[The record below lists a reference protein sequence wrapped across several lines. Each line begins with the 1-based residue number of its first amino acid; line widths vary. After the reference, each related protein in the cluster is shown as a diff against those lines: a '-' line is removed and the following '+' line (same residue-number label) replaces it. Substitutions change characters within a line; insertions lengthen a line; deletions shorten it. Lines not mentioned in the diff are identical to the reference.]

1 MYTSPNGTPI
11 EVPLITAHQ
20 YSRQFSPL
28 LQLGQR
34 LGKVSMVNALAKDVK
49 RDTCPLRRSFV
60 ERPEGSDE
68 LTPLATLLR
77 TTGET
82 GGKGGGLRIALLMS
96 LIWVTARPPYV
107 TNRVAPYWAELL
119 GREDPGGVGA
129 RAIRDA
135 LHELADRGLVQLH
148 STGARL
154 EIILCN
160 ESHPETAEGDPNPYV
175 PPYGLEQYIPV
186 PRSFWT
192 RGLAG
197 ELSGAGIAMYLC
209 SLALT
214 RSDDPEFFIA
224 GAHFDE
230 RYGISRSSRKRGL
243 AELTEL
249 GVLTVR
255 VEETIDF
262 KTFRKVRR
270 NIYRVA
276 KRYRQPVAWSPPA
289 AEVAKEPEKALGP
302 AARLS
307 ALTASSSGR
316 EREELARL
324 LLSSRKPKRDSK
336 R

>member
-1 MYTSPNGTPI
+1 
-11 EVPLITAHQ
+11 
-20 YSRQFSPL
+20 
-28 LQLGQR
+28 
-34 LGKVSMVNALAKDVK
+34 MVNTLAKDVR

-60 ERPEGSDE
+60 ERSEGSEE
-68 LTPLATLLR
+68 LTPLAALLR
-77 TTGET
+77 TPGEV

-119 GREDPGGVGA
+119 GRDDPGGVGA

-148 STGARL
+148 SSGTRL

-160 ESHPETAEGDPNPYV
+160 ESQPETAEGDPNPYV

-214 RSDDPEFFIA
+214 RSDDPEFFIS

-243 AELTEL
+243 AELTER

-255 VEETIDF
+255 VDETIDF

-270 NIYRVA
+270 NIYRLA
-276 KRYRQPVAWSPPA
+276 KRYRQPEAWTPPA
-289 AEVAKEPEKALGP
+289 IEAGAEKAKKTLDP
-302 AARLS
+302 AARLIAIAGS
-307 ALTASSSGR
+307 
-316 EREELARL
+316 
-324 LLSSRKPKRDSK
+324 LSDQDVR
-336 R
+336 

>member
-1 MYTSPNGTPI
+1 
-11 EVPLITAHQ
+11 
-20 YSRQFSPL
+20 
-28 LQLGQR
+28 
-34 LGKVSMVNALAKDVK
+34 MVNALAKDVR

-60 ERPEGSDE
+60 ERPEGNDA
-68 LTPLATLLR
+68 LTPLAALLR
-77 TTGET
+77 TSGEV

-135 LHELADRGLVQLH
+135 LHELADRGLVQLR
-148 STGARL
+148 STGTRL

-160 ESHPETAEGDPNPYV
+160 ESQPETAAGDPNLYV

-224 GAHFDE
+224 GAHFEE

-243 AELTEL
+243 AELTER

-270 NIYRVA
+270 NIYRLA
-276 KRYRQPVAWSPPA
+276 KRYRQPEAWTPPA
-289 AEVAKEPEKALGP
+289 IEAGAEKTKNALDP

-307 ALTASSSGR
+307 AITSPSSGR
-316 EREELARL
+316 EREETARL
-324 LLSSRKPKRDSK
+324 LASSMSSK
-336 R
+336 RRSQK